1 MRSTGATTSTSAMMY
16 VRDDLGREKSKSF
29 RMLAIQASA
38 CTPEFPD
45 PFTAAIVQNISTLA
59 WAEAHRRLLLVD
71 SRA

>member
-1 MRSTGATTSTSAMMY
+1 
-16 VRDDLGREKSKSF
+16 
-29 RMLAIQASA
+29 MLAIQASA

-71 SRA
+71 SGA